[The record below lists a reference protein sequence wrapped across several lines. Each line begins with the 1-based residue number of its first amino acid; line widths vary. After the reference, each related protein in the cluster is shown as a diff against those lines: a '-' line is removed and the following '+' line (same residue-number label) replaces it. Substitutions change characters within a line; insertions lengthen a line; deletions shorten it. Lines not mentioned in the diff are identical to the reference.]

1 MTAPITVPRRADGER
16 DAVRCWRL
24 EELIRAGY
32 SPHDALL
39 LSGAPEVDLHLAVRL
54 LAQGCS
60 TETALRILL

>member
-1 MTAPITVPRRADGER
+1 VTTPITLPRNADGER

-32 SPHDALL
+32 SPHDALVL
-39 LSGAPEVDLHLAVRL
+39 CGEPEVDLHLAVRL
-54 LAQGCS
+54 LAQGCP

>member
-1 MTAPITVPRRADGER
+1 VTTPITVPRKADGER
-16 DAVRCWRL
+16 DAVRYWRL

-32 SPHDALL
+32 SPHDALV
-39 LSGAPEVDLHLAVRL
+39 LSGEPEVDLHLAVKL